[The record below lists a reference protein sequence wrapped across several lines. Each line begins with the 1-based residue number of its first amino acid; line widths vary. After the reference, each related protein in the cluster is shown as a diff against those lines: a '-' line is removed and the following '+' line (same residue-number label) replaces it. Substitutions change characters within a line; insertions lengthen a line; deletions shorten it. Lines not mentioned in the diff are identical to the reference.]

1 MRDTVLRIA
10 DSSSGIAVSMAIMNV
25 ATYGFV
31 ILASPLLGTER
42 YGAVAASLNVLLV
55 ISVGAL
61 GLQATAARRISAEPQ
76 HVAQIEDSILR
87 VTYRAATALGLILLV
102 LSPVIQRVL
111 DQDRL
116 GVALIIAASAVPM
129 TIAGGLAGILQGE
142 RRWAGL
148 GALYIASGVPR
159 LVIGGAF
166 IAWRPTEFWALVG
179 VAISFWAP
187 VLVGLWV
194 LRHERH
200 PTHKT
205 AEHTG
210 MAMLK
215 ESISNGQALF
225 AFFALSSVDIIVAVN
240 VLSKHE
246 AGLYASGLILAKA
259 MLFLPQF
266 VVIVAFPSMATGS
279 ERRKALVVSLS
290 LVAALGAVGTL
301 AAWLLSSVAIRF
313 VGGAK
318 YAEVEPRLWVFA
330 ILGTLLSMI
339 QLLVYSVLA
348 RQGKRS
354 VYVVWL
360 ALVTMVGVG
369 LTADSVLELVTIVVL
384 VDLSLLVALLGVSA
398 WILREGAAAP
408 EEPESATA
416 EGHSVTP

>member
-31 ILASPLLGTER
+31 IVASPLLGTEG
-42 YGAVAASLNVLLV
+42 YGALAASLNLMLV

-76 HVAQIEDSILR
+76 HVGQIEDSILR
-87 VTYRAATALGLILLV
+87 VTYRAAAALGVILLV
-102 LSPVIQRVL
+102 LTPVIQRVL
-111 DQDRL
+111 NLDHFATA
-116 GVALIIAASAVPM
+116 VIIAISAVPM
-129 TIAGGLAGILQGE
+129 TIMGGMAGILQGE
-142 RRWAGL
+142 RRWAAL
-148 GALYIASGVPR
+148 GVLYIAAGVPR
-159 LVIGGAF
+159 LIIGGAF
-166 IAWRPTEFWALVG
+166 IAWRPTEVWSLVG
-179 VAISFWAP
+179 VGISFWAP
-187 VLVGLWV
+187 VVVGWWA

-200 PTHKT
+200 PSPASH
-205 AEHTG
+205 EHTG
-210 MAMLK
+210 MALLK
-215 ESISNGQALF
+215 ESIRNGQALF
-225 AFFALSSVDIIVAVN
+225 AFFALSSVDVIVARN
-240 VLSKHE
+240 VMSDHE
-246 AGLYASGLILAKA
+246 SGLYAGGLILTKA

-290 LVAALGAVGTL
+290 LVAALGTVGTL
-301 AAWLLSSVAIRF
+301 ASWLLSGIAIRF

-318 YAEVEPRLWVFA
+318 YTDVEPRLWIFA

-360 ALVTMVGVG
+360 ALATMVGLG
-369 LTADSVLELVTIVVL
+369 LTADSVLGLVTIVVL
-384 VDLSLLVALLGVSA
+384 VDVSLLIILLAVSA
-398 WILREGAAAP
+398 WFLREGAPAP
-408 EEPESATA
+408 EEP
-416 EGHSVTP
+416 VTTTV